1 MVERTQ
7 GRNCCNY
14 FNLNLAM
21 ARAVKD
27 TPLLGEKVPQDHFND
42 HKGLC
47 CALQLKDVT
56 SRATGPRSAGLGVD
70 TDESLAPVPV
80 DMIFL
85 DMQLQVVVTEQVR
98 TSLTRFAQHQ
108 RAQLL

>member
-47 CALQLKDVT
+47 CALQLKDVA

-80 DMIFL
+80 DMIFWTCSSKWL
-85 DMQLQVVVTEQVR
+85 SPSRSGPV
-98 TSLTRFAQHQ
+98 
-108 RAQLL
+108 